1 MHLHTILILALKI
14 SLSSCRSFGHKHH
27 GSNQQL
33 TDQNDIDIAY
43 SDIDDLNKL
52 KSVEFID
59 DIKGSTARSVDAFKS
74 YSEKVFSQEH
84 ADLLTQED
92 NEKYAVGLIK
102 FEKESRKIETNEN
115 YESENREEKNEEKD
129 NEAAYSQHLEVNKE
143 VNKSVERYMKN
154 FLFDMMTLFQYE
166 MKEFAEREKDN
177 HRHQRK
183 HRRPSLR
190 PKRSIRSLLKDAH
203 IKDILI
209 KYFKQ
214 KQREENG
221 KPLLR
226 YG

>member
-14 SLSSCRSFGHKHH
+14 SLSSSRSLGHRHH
-27 GSNQQL
+27 DSNQQL
-33 TDQNDIDIAY
+33 ADQNDINIGY
-43 SDIDDLNKL
+43 SDIEDLNKL
-52 KSVEFID
+52 KVVEFIG
-59 DIKGSTARSVDAFKS
+59 DIKGSTARSIDAFKS
-74 YSEKVFSQEH
+74 YPDKMLSQEH
-84 ADLLTQED
+84 TDLLTQED
-92 NEKYAVGLIK
+92 SEKYAAGVINSGK
-102 FEKESRKIETNEN
+102 QSMKIERTEN
-115 YESENREEKNEEKD
+115 YESENREENNGEND
-129 NEAAYSQHLEVNKE
+129 NEATYSQHLKVNRE
-143 VNKSVERYMKN
+143 INKSVERYMKN

-166 MKEFAEREKDN
+166 MKEFAEREKDSQ
-177 HRHQRK
+177 RHQRK
-183 HRRPSLR
+183 RRKPSLR